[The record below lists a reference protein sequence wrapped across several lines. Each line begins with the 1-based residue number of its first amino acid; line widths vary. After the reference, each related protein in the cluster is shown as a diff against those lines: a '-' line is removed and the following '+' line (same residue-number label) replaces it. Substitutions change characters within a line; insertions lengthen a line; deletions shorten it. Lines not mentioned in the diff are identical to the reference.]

1 MAITLASNTRDV
13 ATNSIVNL
21 INQGTINPTGSINI
35 YTTGLTTL
43 LVTLNF
49 SNPAYATSLNGVARG
64 NPVTNGVALTS
75 GVASIFTV
83 VNRDGT
89 EIFRGTVTATGG
101 GGDIELSSISI
112 ATSQIVSI
120 NSSTFTMPAT

>member
-1 MAITLASNTRDV
+1 MAITLASNTRNV
-13 ATNSIVNL
+13 ATNSIVDL
-21 INQGTINPTGSINI
+21 IDLGTLNPTGSINI
-35 YTTGLTTL
+35 YTSGLSTL

-49 SNPAYATSLNGVARG
+49 SNPAYANSFNGVATG

-75 GVASIFTV
+75 GVASVFTV
-83 VNRDGT
+83 VDRDGT

-112 ATSQIVSI
+112 ATSQIVSV
-120 NSSTFTMPAT
+120 NSSTFAIPAT